1 MNEHQP
7 SHFARA
13 VSPARGW
20 ADGMA
25 VHEVFRVVAER
36 FADRVAVVCGNDR
49 LTYRELDGWS
59 DEIACALIDGGLRIE
74 DRVAL
79 AVPKS
84 AGQIAAILGTLKAGG
99 AYVPLVANQPI
110 ERLRAMVSDSGCT
123 VALTVEGYL
132 DEALIAPVQRFDP
145 ADYRS
150 GARRPPPRDVSPRN
164 LAYIMYTSGST
175 GQPKGAMIE
184 HDGVVRLVHNQDYM
198 PFGPEFNF
206 LYGGPLSFDLSTIEI
221 YTPLLHGSTLIISD
235 ADILTPEMIR
245 RCVSEHQLSGICVSF
260 SLFRALFNADAGAFE
275 RIPVIGVCG
284 EPADP
289 NFIRRA
295 QERLPGAQFYNAYGP
310 TECTA
315 LSTTHQ
321 IARPCPPVP
330 AIVPIGIPLAR
341 MSVRVVDE
349 AGRSVP
355 MGEIGELRI
364 GGVGLARG
372 YLNDPALTDAKFV
385 LDAET
390 GRREY
395 KSGDLVRVGSDGVI
409 EYLGRADDQVKIRG
423 QRIELGEVDAAL
435 NSDPDVV
442 SAASV
447 VVGSGEDA
455 RIAACLEVVA
465 GASTDRIRDRLKSRL
480 TSAMMPSVLV
490 PVAKLPINRNGKA
503 DRQAIKALVTDF
515 HASRQRNASQP
526 EQPLSLAEQSLSAL
540 CGQVLGGGKVDLD
553 KSFVENGGNSLR
565 AMMLRMSLRRDFGIE
580 LSVPDILRVS
590 SLGELSGL
598 LSGVPA
604 LGDQASD
611 GSGPHDGEIEVSSG
625 QARLWMVQQLDP
637 SLAQYNIAYRI
648 TVPHDVNRAAL
659 DAAWSSIF
667 ERHPAL
673 RTVFR
678 AREDGTVG
686 AELLSCVQAL
696 PEWKRGACSE
706 SVLRDEATRPFNLS
720 TTPLARLV
728 LWPEQARG
736 LLVVHHIVT
745 DAWSMEV
752 ILRDLAFMY
761 VRHRD
766 GTQLQLPDPGPGAP
780 GYAIQRKMIE
790 KDSHTQ
796 ELAQWLADQLRSRPA
811 TRAFIRSDL
820 ANSWQASSSSIE
832 LDAELRVRL
841 NEYAARQDGT
851 PHSVLMAAFAA
862 WSATFCGT
870 QEPTIGMAVS
880 TRDEGS
886 FAESVGFFVETVP
899 VPFSL
904 KGLTFGQ
911 LVAQTRRL
919 MTETHDCRLIPFDH
933 LVRLVGQTDQPGRT
947 PITDVF
953 FNYIDRSPISGMEL
967 ADEVFSPDYME
978 FEHGLAR
985 FDLLGTVY
993 RSESSYRVVVTARK
1007 GDWTSTADPPSA
1019 DGFAAYLRGALEAES
1034 VPVTPPQMSIPVV
1047 GDSTKN
1053 PEHAAVYSS
1062 SDPTHDH
1069 LVWTIAGIF
1078 KRILG
1083 RATFGP
1089 DDDFFASGGDSLK
1102 ALRAFAAVRE
1112 RFPTELTTSTMF
1124 RDSTPR
1130 KLATRLREEAPS
1142 VTPEAFLQITEPG
1155 RSCQGYIL
1163 PGVTGDILSMRRL
1176 VDGLGPS
1183 WSCRAAMYPGVN
1195 TPRPPFDSIGDMLDY
1210 YQQAI
1215 LPDYD
1220 ACSSALIGYSFGGI
1234 LGYELAV
1241 RLQQQGHAPALL
1253 VIIDAHLLKK
1263 YPVRFKPV
1271 PVGLHVRNLLAM
1283 DRQGRRNYLLK
1294 RADAIKRRVHKLVR
1308 KPQGYDELP
1317 EVRRLTF
1324 ANLRVVRDYQPSD
1337 RYAGRVLI
1345 VQGYR
1350 PDWMHTLEDDGA
1362 NGWRR
1367 WLTHE
1372 PTVVSLKASHV
1383 NLIKS
1388 DAVLDVASMVRQ
1400 VFDHARSQAG

>member
-7 SHFARA
+7 AHFARA
-13 VSPARGW
+13 ARPARDW

-25 VHEVFRVVAER
+25 VHEVFRAVAER
-36 FADRVAVVCGNDR
+36 FADRVAVVCGDDR
-49 LTYRELDGWS
+49 LTYRELDRWS
-59 DEIACALIDGGLRIE
+59 DEVACALIDGGLRIE

-84 AGQIAAILGTLKAGG
+84 AGQIAAILGILKAGG

-123 VALTVEGYL
+123 VALAVEGYL
-132 DEALIAPVQRFDP
+132 DGALIAPVQRFDP

-175 GQPKGAMIE
+175 GQPKGVMIE

-221 YTPLLHGSTLIISD
+221 YTPILHGSTLIISD

-245 RCVSEHQLSGICVSF
+245 RCVNEHQLSGICVSF

-284 EPADP
+284 EAADP
-289 NFIRRA
+289 IFIRRA

-355 MGEIGELRI
+355 TGEIGELRI

-372 YLNDPALTDAKFV
+372 YLNDPVLTDAKFV

-395 KSGDLVRVGSDGVI
+395 KSGDLVRVGRDGVI

-423 QRIELGEVDAAL
+423 QRIELGEIDAAL

-447 VVGSGEDA
+447 VVGTGEYA
-455 RIAACLEVVA
+455 RIAACVELVA
-465 GASTDRIRDRLKSRL
+465 GAGTDRIRDRLKSRL

-503 DRQAIKALVTDF
+503 DRQAIKDLVSDF
-515 HASRQRNASQP
+515 LASRQGDERQP
-526 EQPLSLAEQSLSAL
+526 DRALSPAEESLSAL
-540 CGQVLGGGKVDLD
+540 CGRVLARESVDLGR
-553 KSFVENGGNSLR
+553 SFVENGGNSLR
-565 AMMLRMSLRRDFGIE
+565 AMMLRMGLRRDCGVE
-580 LSVPDILRVS
+580 LSVPQILGAS
-590 SLGELSGL
+590 SLDELAAL
-598 LSGVPA
+598 FSGVPA
-604 LGDQASD
+604 LAEPSGED
-611 GSGPHDGEIEVSSG
+611 SGPQDGEIEVSSG

-648 TVPHDVNRAAL
+648 SLPHDVNRAAL
-659 DAAWSSIF
+659 DAAWSSLLV
-667 ERHPAL
+667 RHPAL

-678 AREDGTVG
+678 AREDGTAG
-686 AELLSCVQAL
+686 AELLPDVQAL

-706 SVLRDEATRPFNLS
+706 TLLRDEAARPFNLS
-720 TTPLARLV
+720 DAPLARLV
-728 LWPEQARG
+728 LWPERDEG

-752 ILRDLAFMY
+752 MLRDLAVMY
-761 VRHRD
+761 VSHRD
-766 GTQLQLPDPGPGAP
+766 GVSPQLPDPGPGAP
-780 GYAIQRKMIE
+780 GYARQRRVIE
-790 KDSHTQ
+790 HGSRSR
-796 ELAQWLADQLRSRPA
+796 ELAEWLADLLRSRPA
-811 TRAFIRSDL
+811 TRAMIRSDL
-820 ANSWQASSSSIE
+820 TSSWQAESSLIE
-832 LDAELRVRL
+832 LDAGLRARL
-841 NEYAARQDGT
+841 EAYAAGHGGT
-851 PHSVLMAAFAA
+851 PHAVLMAAFAA
-862 WSATFCGT
+862 WSAVFCGT

-886 FAESVGFFVETVP
+886 FAESVGFFVESVP

-904 KGLTFGQ
+904 QGQTFGQ

-919 MTETHDCRLIPFDH
+919 MAETHDCRLVPFDR
-933 LVRLVGQTDQPGRT
+933 LVRLVGQADQPGRT
-947 PITDVF
+947 PITDIF
-953 FNYIDRSPISGMEL
+953 FNYIDRSPISGMDL
-967 ADEVFSPDYME
+967 ADEVFSPDYVE

-1007 GDWTSTADPPSA
+1007 GDWTAAGSRPTAE
-1019 DGFAAYLRGALEAES
+1019 GFAEFLRGTLGAESALVAPARIPTPGAGGPTKDPGLEAMQD
-1034 VPVTPPQMSIPVV
+1034 P
-1047 GDSTKN
+1047 
-1053 PEHAAVYSS
+1053 

-1078 KRILG
+1078 KGILG

-1089 DDDFFASGGDSLK
+1089 DDDFFVCGGDSLK

-1112 RFPTELTTSTMF
+1112 RFPTGLTTSTMF

-1130 KLATRLREEAPS
+1130 KLATRLREQAPS
-1142 VTPEAFLQITEPG
+1142 VSSEPLLQITEPG
-1155 RSCQGYIL
+1155 RSCRGYIF

-1195 TPRPPFDSIGDMLDY
+1195 TPRPPFESLDDMLEY
-1210 YQQAI
+1210 FQQAI

-1220 ACSSALIGYSFGGI
+1220 PGSSALIGYSFGGI

-1241 RLQQQGHAPALL
+1241 RLQQQGQAPALL

-1283 DRQGRRNYLLK
+1283 DRQGRKNYLLK

-1362 NGWRR
+1362 NGWRQ
-1367 WLTHE
+1367 WLIHE
-1372 PTVVSLKASHV
+1372 PTVVSLKASHI

-1388 DAVLDVASMVRQ
+1388 DAALDVASMVRQ
-1400 VFDHARSQAG
+1400 AFDSARSQAG